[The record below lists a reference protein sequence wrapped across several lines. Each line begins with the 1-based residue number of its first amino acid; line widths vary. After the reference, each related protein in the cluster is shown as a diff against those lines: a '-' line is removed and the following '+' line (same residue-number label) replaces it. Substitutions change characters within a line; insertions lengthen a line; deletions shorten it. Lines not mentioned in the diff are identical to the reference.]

1 MLKLFGRERQTGT
14 IDLTSATDA
23 PENNTTEQSSPTK
36 ITEINLGS
44 LQSSLEDIA
53 IKVGT
58 RISTQFSPKSTPEE
72 KEQLVSSALEE
83 VATSLLYFI
92 NSRTGQDDQPAT
104 NKLDDAAVSFVL
116 ENYQNYWPTIKL
128 VAELNSATK
137 RAIIPKHTQQEI
149 QKQLEET
156 QLTVDT
162 RAKIASS
169 LIEPIVNSY
178 ARGDHES
185 DRKIQSVR
193 NCAKILLPEPTEAFD
208 STDPIVIANAAFIAT
223 DRAIYEAREAK
234 NFSGVSQ
241 KIIEASELNY
251 VFNVANASLKEA
263 AKQTGSTAETIT
275 TSNRAEQIK
284 LIITEGLPQIEQP
297 ALKNNA
303 TEKLA
308 EIKPTTAWPRLVK
321 FYSEQVTRPSL
332 DEALVSQVPTKQEQ
346 TSQKIDLKAQTETS
360 EENQDD
366 KPKNSNHTARNIGV
380 TATAVV
386 AGVSSIINP
395 SVANAT
401 PIRSG
406 SVAASNFTPSQL
418 SEAPLVITFPA
429 QDESQP
435 ANNDSPEKPEHQ
447 AEPTLGIS
455 EGEQTSLNA
464 GEQGSQ
470 DFQNIVEP
478 TTANTKTAVTPLE
491 GTELGVPS
499 VSLNEQS
506 DEPPSNA
513 TSPTETKP
521 ESTPTETIDNNPTPE
536 VPDSAEPTF
545 QPEIT
550 PAPTEPITTEPITDE
565 TIISTTPEQTVT
577 IGDIFNT
584 TDQQEPTLTDE
595 TETTPVET
603 TPPAETDQPPIPVST
618 EPAVSVYAAEPT
630 TAEATE
636 AIVVSVNPEQ
646 VSSETPVQ
654 APKATEQMNY
664 LQYQETVGDKSDAH
678 KLAAKI
684 SSESPD
690 LSQQPSNLNN
700 ISSYLED
707 INNKHLTK
715 MLGSINNQDTAKQAT
730 KDVNKLVA
738 YAKII
743 SQHPDALEDENF
755 KAEID
760 YLLRKTPAAYKDSP
774 ALYAVLLANSK
785 EKVASDQ
792 NYLNYESTGSTDA
805 DNAIQLL
812 TTAAVATAS
821 NKAMAKLPSLDDSLE
836 YETGQSPEGNY
847 QKAEFH
853 PNEQALIDAVDKY
866 AEPSIKNSPEK
877 LNYFKK
883 LVVAIAK
890 EAAKSHADVNLAV
903 VAAQGI
909 VETGWGEAAHGN
921 NLFGIKAGSDWT
933 GPTFN
938 SGTQESVN
946 GNLINI
952 TDKFREYGSS
962 QESVADRLKL
972 VGPGHENFE
981 KGCASTPDTY
991 LRSLQGKTGNDPK
1004 CRTLVDGV
1012 LAYATDDNYEAKIKS
1027 IITSNNIEQIF
1038 VEGGLGNYADKI
1050 YAEAKAKREANADR
1064 TNRDSGKLVEEAV
1077 PHGRQVA
1084 EQAREWVKNDPKCG
1098 FTDDKT
1104 CHNRCL
1110 NIVRKL
1116 WNAVGLEDGLKDP
1129 TALDAYKRYKSNG
1142 WVNKKGPI
1150 PVGAIMWSKRK
1161 TGDPGAGHVFV
1172 YLGNGK
1178 AASNIGYNFVIVDLN
1193 DENSIYDSHQWDGWS
1208 EYHG

>member
-1 MLKLFGRERQTGT
+1 MLKLFGRSHQTEK

-23 PENNTTEQSSPTK
+23 VGYDNTEQSIPTK
-36 ITEINLGS
+36 KAEINLGS

-53 IKVGT
+53 LEVGT

-83 VATSLLYFI
+83 VATSLLYLI
-92 NSRTGQDDQPAT
+92 NSRSDQEDQPVT
-104 NKLDDAAVSFVL
+104 NKLDDSAVLLVL
-116 ENYQNYWPTIKL
+116 ENYRPTIKI

-137 RAIIPKHTQQEI
+137 RAIIPKHAQQEI
-149 QKQLEET
+149 QKQLEQA
-156 QLTVDT
+156 QLSIDT
-162 RAKIASS
+162 RAKLASS
-169 LIEPIVNSY
+169 LVEPIVNSY
-178 ARGDHES
+178 VGGANKT

-251 VFNVANASLKEA
+251 AFNVANASLKEA
-263 AKQTGSTAETIT
+263 AKKTGSTAETIK

-284 LIITEGLPQIEQP
+284 IIISEGLPQIEQT

-308 EIKPTTAWPRLVK
+308 EAEPTTAWPRLVK
-321 FYSEQVTRPSL
+321 FYSEQLGRPSL

-346 TSQKIDLKAQTETS
+346 TSQKKDLKAQTETS
-360 EENQDD
+360 EVTQDEE
-366 KPKNSNHTARNIGV
+366 PKNSRHTARNIGV

-401 PIRSG
+401 PISSG
-406 SVAASNFTPSQL
+406 SVAATKFTPSQL

-447 AEPTLGIS
+447 AEPSLGIS

-470 DFQNIVEP
+470 DSQNIVEP
-478 TTANTKTAVTPLE
+478 TTTDTETAVTTQE
-491 GTELGVPS
+491 NNELGVPS
-499 VSLNEQS
+499 VSLTEQT
-506 DEPPSNA
+506 DEPPSVA
-513 TSPTETKP
+513 TSPNETNQ
-521 ESTPTETIDNNPTPE
+521 EPTLAETIDSNPTPE
-536 VPDSAEPTF
+536 VPDPAEPTL
-545 QPEIT
+545 QTEIA
-550 PAPTEPITTEPITDE
+550 PKPTEPITTESATDE
-565 TIISTTPEQTVT
+565 TVISTTPDQTVT

-584 TDQQEPTLTDE
+584 TDDQQQEPTLADG
-595 TETTPVET
+595 TEIKPDATTA
-603 TPPAETDQPPIPVST
+603 PPETDQPPIQVPA

-636 AIVVSVNPEQ
+636 AVVVSVNPEQ

-654 APKATEQMNY
+654 APKATEQIIS
-664 LQYQETVGDKSDAH
+664 LQYQETVGDKSAAH
-678 KLAAKI
+678 QLADKI
-684 SSESPD
+684 SSKSPE
-690 LSQQPSNLNN
+690 LEQHPTNINN
-700 ISSYLED
+700 ISAYLED
-707 INNKHLTK
+707 INNRHLTK
-715 MLGSINNQDTAKQAT
+715 MLGSIKNQDNAKQAT
-730 KDVNKLVA
+730 QDVNKLVA

-743 SQHPDALEDENF
+743 SQHPDALDDENF

-760 YLLRKTPAAYKDSP
+760 TMLRKTPAAYKVSP
-774 ALYAVLLANSK
+774 AMYAVLLANSK
-785 EKVASDQ
+785 EKVASSPE
-792 NYLNYESTGSTDA
+792 YLSNESTGSVDA
-805 DNAIQLL
+805 DNTIRLL

-821 NKAMAKLPSLDDSLE
+821 NKPIAELPNLDDNID
-836 YETGQSPEGNY
+836 YETDNSSDINFH
-847 QKAEFH
+847 KAEFH
-853 PNEQALIDAVDKY
+853 PDEQALLDAVNKY
-866 AEPSIKNSPEK
+866 AEPSIKNNPEK

-909 VETGWGEAAHGN
+909 VETGWGQAAHGN

-952 TDKFREYGSS
+952 TDKFREYGST

-981 KGCASTPDTY
+981 KGCASTPDSY
-991 LRSLQGKTGNDPK
+991 LRSLQGKTGNGPK

-1027 IITSNNIEQIF
+1027 IIASNNIEQIF
-1038 VEGGLGNYADKI
+1038 VEGGMADYADKI
-1050 YAEAKAKREANADR
+1050 YAEARAKREASADR
-1064 TNRDSGKLVEEAV
+1064 SNRDITKQEQEISIPNGE
-1077 PHGRQVA
+1077 QVA
-1084 EQAREWVKNDPKCG
+1084 EQAKKWVKQGNCDFAYKG
-1098 FTDDKT
+1098 T
-1104 CHNRCL
+1104 CLNHCL
-1110 NIVRKL
+1110 NIVS
-1116 WNAVGLEDGLKDP
+1116 NAWKAVAGGAGIWDAK
-1129 TALDAYKRYKSNG
+1129 AIDAYHRYKNNG

-1161 TGDPGAGHVFV
+1161 TGDPGAGHVYI

-1178 AASNIGYNFVIVDLN
+1178 AASNVGYNYLIVDLN

>member
-1 MLKLFGRERQTGT
+1 MLKLFGRERQTET

-23 PENNTTEQSSPTK
+23 PENNTTEQSIPTK
-36 ITEINLGS
+36 KTEINLGS

-92 NSRTGQDDQPAT
+92 NSRPDQDDQPAT

-116 ENYQNYWPTIKL
+116 ENYQNYRPTIKL

-234 NFSGVSQ
+234 DFSSVSQ

-251 VFNVANASLKEA
+251 AFNVANASLKEA
-263 AKQTGSTAETIT
+263 AKKTGSTAETIKT
-275 TSNRAEQIK
+275 RNRAEQIK

-321 FYSEQVTRPSL
+321 FYSEQLTRPSL
-332 DEALVSQVPTKQEQ
+332 DEALVSQVPTQQKQS
-346 TSQKIDLKAQTETS
+346 SQKPKSTAQTETS
-360 EENQDD
+360 EVTRDEE
-366 KPKNSNHTARNIGV
+366 PKNSSHTARNIGV
-380 TATAVV
+380 TATTAVV
-386 AGVSSIINP
+386 AGVSILNP

-401 PIRSG
+401 PISSG
-406 SVAASNFTPSQL
+406 SVAATKFTPSQL

-435 ANNDSPEKPEHQ
+435 ANNDSPEKTEPQ

-455 EGEQTSLNA
+455 EGEQTSLNNS
-464 GEQGSQ
+464 GPGSQ
-470 DFQNIVEP
+470 DSQNIVEP
-478 TTANTKTAVTPLE
+478 TTTDAETVVTPLE
-491 GTELGVPS
+491 NTELGVPS

-521 ESTPTETIDNNPTPE
+521 EPTPTETIDSNPTPE

-595 TETTPVET
+595 TETTTFET
-603 TPPAETDQPPIPVST
+603 TSPAETDQPPIPVST

-654 APKATEQMNY
+654 APKATEQMNS
-664 LQYQETVGDKSDAH
+664 LQYQETVGDKSEAH

-684 SSESPD
+684 SSESPE
-690 LSQQPSNLNN
+690 LKQQPVNLNN
-700 ISSYLED
+700 INSYLED
-707 INNKHLTK
+707 INNRHLTK
-715 MLGSINNQDTAKQAT
+715 MIGSINNPDTAKQAT

-743 SQHPDALEDENF
+743 SQHPDALDDENF

-760 YLLRKTPAAYKDSP
+760 TMLRKTPAAYKVSP
-774 ALYAVLLANSK
+774 AMYAVLLANSK
-785 EKVASDQ
+785 EKVASSPE
-792 NYLNYESTGSTDA
+792 YLSNESTGSVDA
-805 DNAIQLL
+805 DNTIRLL

-821 NKAMAKLPSLDDSLE
+821 NKPIAELPNLDDNID
-836 YETGQSPEGNY
+836 YETDNSSDINFH
-847 QKAEFH
+847 KAEFH
-853 PNEQALIDAVDKY
+853 PDEQALLDAVDKY
-866 AEPSIKNSPEK
+866 AEPSIKNNPEK

-909 VETGWGEAAHGN
+909 VETGWGQAAHGN

-952 TDKFREYGSS
+952 TDKFREYGST

-981 KGCASTPDTY
+981 KGCASTPDSY
-991 LRSLQGKTGNDPK
+991 LRSLQGKTGNGPK

-1027 IITSNNIEQIF
+1027 IIASNNIEQIF
-1038 VEGGLGNYADKI
+1038 VEGGMADYADKI
-1050 YAEAKAKREANADR
+1050 YAEARAKREASADR
-1064 TNRDSGKLVEEAV
+1064 SNRDITKQEQEISIPNGE
-1077 PHGRQVA
+1077 QVA
-1084 EQAREWVKNDPKCG
+1084 EQAKKWVKQGNCDFAYKG
-1098 FTDDKT
+1098 T
-1104 CHNRCL
+1104 CLNHCL
-1110 NIVRKL
+1110 NIVS
-1116 WNAVGLEDGLKDP
+1116 NAWKAVAGGAGIWDAK
-1129 TALDAYKRYKSNG
+1129 AIDAYHRYKNNG

-1161 TGDPGAGHVFV
+1161 TGDPGAGHVYI

-1178 AASNIGYNFVIVDLN
+1178 AASNVGYNYTIVDLN